1 MPLLHKIL
9 NTMLMSCLFSDLWT
23 KCFIV
28 LHVLHIKGD
37 IDNVINFRGIIIVS
51 FFDKLLTNVLNNG
64 IEL

>member
-9 NTMLMSCLFSDLWT
+9 NTMLMSCLFPDSWT
-23 KCFIV
+23 KCLIV
-28 LHVLHIKGD
+28 LHILHNKGD

-51 FFDKLLTNVLNNG
+51 FFYKLLTNVLNNG